1 MVVRLSDDISPFWFW
16 EGGIPPNVCD
26 QIINSIDDK
35 HYAIGGVME
44 VKDSGRIS
52 EDISEMNIDKSIRK
66 VYVQFTD
73 IPWIN
78 SLMRG
83 FILSAN
89 ENNFLYDLSME
100 DRESCQI
107 SKYVGSINDSQY
119 YNTHY
124 DWVPVRAANAYTRKL
139 SLSCQLTNPNDY
151 VGGDLNLYLTNPS
164 TTSPIKYTAS
174 KKQGT
179 VIVFDSRIV
188 HEVEPVTSGTRH
200 SVVKWYHGD
209 KPLR

>member
-1 MVVRLSDDISPFWFW
+1 MVVRLSDEISPFWFW
-16 EGGIPPNVCD
+16 EGAIPSNVCD
-26 QIINSIDDK
+26 QIINSVDERN
-35 HYAIGGVME
+35 YNMGGIIE
-44 VKDSGRIS
+44 KKDNGRIS
-52 EDISEMNIDKSIRK
+52 EDVSEKNFHKSTRN
-66 VYVQFTD
+66 VYVQFTE

-78 SLMRG
+78 NLMMG

-89 ENNFLYDLSME
+89 ENNFLYDLTIE

-107 SKYVGSINDSQY
+107 SKYVGSMNDSQY
-119 YNTHY
+119 YNTHQ
-124 DWVPVRAANAYTRKL
+124 DWVALRGAKAHTRKL

-151 VGGDLNLYLTNPS
+151 QGGDLNLYLTDPS
-164 TTSPIKYTAS
+164 LSSPVKYTVS

-179 VIVFDSRIV
+179 VVVFDARIM
-188 HEVEPVTSGTRH
+188 HEVEPVISGTRH

>member
-1 MVVRLSDDISPFWFW
+1 MKVGLSDEISPFWCW
-16 EGGIPPNVCD
+16 EEGIPHNVCD
-26 QIINSIDDK
+26 QIVNSIDERNYDM
-35 HYAIGGVME
+35 GGIIE
-44 VKDSGRIS
+44 KKNDGLIS
-52 EDISEMNIDKSIRK
+52 EDVTHKNVSKRARN
-66 VYVQFTD
+66 VYVQFTQ

-78 SLMRG
+78 NLMKG

-89 ENNFLYDLSME
+89 EQNFLYDLSME

-107 SKYVGSINDSQY
+107 SKYVGGINDSQY
-119 YNTHY
+119 YHSHQ
-124 DWVPVRAANAYTRKL
+124 DWVTLRGARAHTRKL

-151 VGGDLNLYLTNPS
+151 VGGDLNLYLTDPS
-164 TTSPIKYTAS
+164 LSSPIKYTAS
-174 KKQGT
+174 KTKGT
-179 VIVFDSRIV
+179 VIVFDGRII